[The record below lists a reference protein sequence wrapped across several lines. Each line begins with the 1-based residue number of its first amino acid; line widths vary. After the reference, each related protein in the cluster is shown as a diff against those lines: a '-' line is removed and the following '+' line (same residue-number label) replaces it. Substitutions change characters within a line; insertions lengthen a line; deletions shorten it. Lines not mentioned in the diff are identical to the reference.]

1 MATSILSYD
10 FNDEITTIINRKFA
24 RQLKTDDN
32 SIYLTANTNNF
43 NILKDD
49 KKNEIENEENK
60 LDKMSF
66 LFPSVPKEVSIF
78 L

>member
-10 FNDEITTIINRKFA
+10 FNDEITTIMNRKFA

>member
-10 FNDEITTIINRKFA
+10 FNDEITTIMNRKFA

-60 LDKMSF
+60 IDKMSF